1 MNTNEIYDALKD
13 VPHFVGVFSSNTI
26 PYINQG
32 SIVVNTQSD
41 NLGGEH
47 WICAIIND
55 IILYYDPLNFPLS
68 ISLYNYFLSLN
79 KNFYQVP
86 FASQSISSQL
96 CGEYCVFF
104 IKNQYPAFK

>member
-55 IILYYDPLNFPLS
+55 IILYYDPLNFPL
-68 ISLYNYFLSLN
+68 F
-79 KNFYQVP
+79 QVP

-104 IKNQYPAFK
+104 IKNRYPAFK